1 MKLAASILAVAIVV
15 GGAYA
20 AFSYYWL
27 SPTEKFA
34 PPRAL
39 TIEKGEPFRQIAR
52 ALADAGVVRSALALR
67 LYGEMSETA
76 RQIKPGDYAFNGGE
90 RIPDVVRHLVRG
102 EFVVVTVTIPE
113 GLTVHQIAERLAE
126 TGLVCED
133 EFEQAA
139 RGGAMVRA
147 LGLMPLG
154 AEGYLFPATYRFS
167 PHAKTNDV
175 LAAMLARFY
184 QILTPAVE
192 ERMFEAGLDAR
203 RLVTMASIVEKEAK
217 APGERPLIAGV
228 FYNRLRLRMP
238 LQSDPTAEYALDGA
252 KAPAASAVHTASA
265 FNTYDFTGLPPGP
278 IANPGLRS
286 IEAALYPAHTEFLY
300 FVAREGGT
308 HVFSKSFGEH
318 RRAIAIEKKPAARK
332 AAAKPAK

>member
-1 MKLAASILAVAIVV
+1 MKLAAAILVIAIVV
-15 GGAYA
+15 GGSYA
-20 AFSYYWL
+20 AVSYYWL

-34 PPRAL
+34 PPREL
-39 TIEKGEPFRQIAR
+39 TIEKGESFRQIAR
-52 ALADAGVVRSALALR
+52 ALADAGVVRSALAIR
-67 LYGEMSETA
+67 SYGQISQTA

-90 RIPDVVRHLVRG
+90 RIPDVMRHLVRG
-102 EFVVVTVTIPE
+102 DFVVVTVTIPE

-139 RGGAMVRA
+139 REGAMVRA

-184 QILTPAVE
+184 QVLTPAVE

-228 FYNRLRLRMP
+228 FYNRLRLKMP

-252 KAPAASAVHTASA
+252 SASAASAVHTASA
-265 FNTYDFTGLPPGP
+265 FITYDFTGLPPGP
-278 IANPGLRS
+278 IANPGLKS
-286 IEAALYPAHTEFLY
+286 IEAALYPTRTEFLY

-308 HVFSKSFGEH
+308 HVFSKSFDEH
-318 RRAIAIEKKPAARK
+318 RRAIALERKPAAGK
-332 AAAKPAK
+332 PAAAAVK